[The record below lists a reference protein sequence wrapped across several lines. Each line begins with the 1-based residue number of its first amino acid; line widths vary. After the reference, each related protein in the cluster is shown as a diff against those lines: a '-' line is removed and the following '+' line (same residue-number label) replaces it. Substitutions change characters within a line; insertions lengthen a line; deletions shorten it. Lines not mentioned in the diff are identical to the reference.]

1 MSKMVSSFGVTS
13 KVGTNKLFCGATLWG
28 VGGGGMG
35 GLTNQK
41 KYQAVSSDLYLSF
54 VTAKL
59 PRPKYRV

>member
-41 KYQAVSSDLYLSF
+41 KYQAVSSDLYPPL
-54 VTAKL
+54 
-59 PRPKYRV
+59 